1 MKGLETSFGILF
13 FTRKKFKFQTSV
25 LDANSDSAA
34 GSDEMKAIDCWIG
47 VAGGTFER
55 NRVILKTYLQQFV
68 NLKRIVIF
76 PDAGAITLDIKGSNG
91 VINCLTKEI

>member
-1 MKGLETSFGILF
+1 
-13 FTRKKFKFQTSV
+13 
-25 LDANSDSAA
+25 
-34 GSDEMKAIDCWIG
+34 MKAIDCWIG

-76 PDAGAITLDIKGSNG
+76 LMLVPLRWILKVVTAELST
-91 VINCLTKEI
+91 V